1 MSCLLD
7 AAYSSCSC
15 CRLFGKVV
23 KDWPANRST
32 PISVLS
38 FNAFP
43 ASPVMTTHKLR
54 GTSSAPAEA
63 FEKGSRLC
71 YPADG
76 NPAAAAIAISG
87 LSATHNRLLT
97 SMYSKYKPVQRIQS
111 KQFAERDSACAGR
124 NVNGT
129 SEHRDSLTDRV
140 REASMPVYQKA

>member
-1 MSCLLD
+1 
-7 AAYSSCSC
+7 
-15 CRLFGKVV
+15 LFGKVV

-71 YPADG
+71 YLLMATLQLLPSPYQGYLQPTTVCSQACTA
-76 NPAAAAIAISG
+76 NTSLCSG
-87 LSATHNRLLT
+87 
-97 SMYSKYKPVQRIQS
+97 YKASNLQREILHVQV
-111 KQFAERDSACAGR
+111 E
-124 NVNGT
+124 
-129 SEHRDSLTDRV
+129 
-140 REASMPVYQKA
+140 M